1 MKAFWKMAAVRTVG
15 LIVACVLPLNIFVL
29 VDAIRMTD
37 EVKTQVGLSTQNVA
51 DAYINTLDNIME
63 NTDYLLYD
71 LTTNNSDMLRLFQQK
86 GDSDYA
92 NARYRSF
99 YKMRELTQLRSEGD
113 GLFVYLMDT
122 EDIVL
127 VTNSTYSKHQ
137 EALAGFF
144 SDAANRTLTRRWHIE
159 EIDGMR
165 WLTRIVLRKNAYY
178 GAVINLDAH
187 LENLMNDLTYE
198 TGRAWFSGDIDE
210 AAAKATTG
218 SSENT
223 AAGTLTDSAMIP
235 SAGSAAAVRIRS
247 LSDKGD
253 LALNIEIPES
263 EILSH
268 LSYTRK
274 GALLLAIIFIFIIPL
289 LYTFMRKMLL
299 TPVKCLNEAH
309 HQLQTNPDYRIEDH
323 ANTVEME
330 SAYDSFNEMADNIQK
345 LKIENME
352 KELAKN
358 KMELSNLQLQIR
370 PHFLLNTF
378 NLIYILS
385 ERKNYTAIREL
396 ILYLSDYFSYIYRSG
411 KEVELFDKELHLI
424 EGYIKA
430 ASIRYPGLVHII
442 YQIDPEVHLMRVPP
456 LLIHNFIENSINH
469 GMIQDTP
476 LHITLFA
483 GYDDGVVTFQ
493 ISDDGQGMDSRTVL
507 EINEDRYTGDGGRV
521 HVGLRNSIQ
530 RLRYFYGAEAVLH
543 VDSTLGEGTV
553 FTITIPYNLEDDN
566 DEAVDGQ

>member
-1 MKAFWKMAAVRTVG
+1 MKAFWKMAAVRTIA

-127 VTNSTYSKHQ
+127 VTNTSYDNHR
-137 EALAGFF
+137 EALSEFF
-144 SDAANRTLTRRWHIE
+144 SNESNMALTRQWHIE
-159 EIDGMR
+159 EIDGKW
-165 WLTRIVLRKNAYY
+165 WLTRIAMRKNAYY
-178 GAVINLDAH
+178 GAVINLDTH
-187 LENLMNDLTYE
+187 LDKLMADLTYE
-198 TGRAWFSGDIDE
+198 TGRAWFSGKG
-210 AAAKATTG
+210 ATG
-218 SSENT
+218 S
-223 AAGTLTDSAMIP
+223 
-235 SAGSAAAVRIRS
+235 GSNARAVSIHS
-247 LSDKGD
+247 LSQKAD
-253 LALNIEIPES
+253 LALNIEIPDT

-289 LYTFMRKMLL
+289 LYIFMRKMLL
-299 TPVKCLNEAH
+299 NPVKCLNEAH
-309 HQLQTNPDYRIEDH
+309 YQLQTNPDYRIEDH
-323 ANTVEME
+323 ANTLEMD

-396 ILYLSDYFSYIYRSG
+396 ILYLSDYFRYIYRSG
-411 KEVELFDKELHLI
+411 KAVELFDKELHLI

-430 ASIRYPGLVHII
+430 AAIRYPGLVHII
-442 YQIDPEVHLMRVPP
+442 YQIDPEIHLMRVPP

-483 GYDDGVVTFQ
+483 GYDEGVVTFQ
-493 ISDDGQGMDSRTVL
+493 ISDDGQGMDGRTVL
-507 EINEDRYTGDGGRV
+507 EINENRYTGDGGRV

-530 RLRYFYGAEAVLH
+530 RLRYFYGDEAVLH

-553 FTITIPYNLEDDN
+553 FTITIPYDLEEDD